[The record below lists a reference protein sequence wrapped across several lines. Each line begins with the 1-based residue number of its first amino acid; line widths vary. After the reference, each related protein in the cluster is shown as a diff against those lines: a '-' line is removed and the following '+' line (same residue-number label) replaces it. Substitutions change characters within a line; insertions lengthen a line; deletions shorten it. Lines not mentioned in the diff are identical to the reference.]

1 MILLNSALAFGG
13 LAFLIPIAIHLMN
26 RSRFRTVE
34 WGAMHLLESV
44 IKVNHKRF
52 QFDQLILLLVRCM
65 IPLLLAFCIA
75 RPLLTGGSTM
85 EGNAPVSLL
94 ILLDNSY
101 SMDVQHANGSRYEK
115 AIEAAKKLIAATPKG
130 SEISIIQSGGLPVP
144 LFDRPVFDQA
154 AVIRKLD
161 RSTAGMGA
169 TMIEDSMNEAISTLR
184 LMSHARRELI
194 VISDFQ
200 DTDWQ
205 SFQSTHAGSF
215 AKQFASMPIPPGITF
230 LQVGEPIDENIS
242 INSIESPNRAIGV
255 GERMRFRVNLQN
267 HGKNP
272 VNNSKLVFKVDGR
285 QRSISQ
291 FSIASNSTAQVLFT
305 HQFESPGSHIVT
317 VETQTDDPLRSDNQF
332 SLAVTIWESIDVILV
347 DGDPSSE
354 PLKDETGFLSV
365 ALTPF
370 TLGRSKLM
378 DVIEAETILPGNLTG
393 EAIQSAK
400 VIMLANVAKVSDAQL
415 SALESFVE
423 KGGVLFVFPG
433 DRLDLSWYRE
443 KLFKDSNGLLPSPF
457 GNSKGIIDGKG
468 NSSRII
474 AERFEHP
481 SLSFFNERENGDLS
495 TATINRWLELS
506 DTTAESQTS
515 VLAKLNNGDP
525 FLMEKQVGDGVIIQM
540 ATTCDADWND
550 LPLQP
555 VFVPLIQ
562 QMVSTVASR
571 LSPPRNITTGE
582 PAIAL
587 LPDSDSPVSISVLT
601 PQELR
606 ISLDSILLDSK
617 PKDQDKVT
625 RRQIAKFTATQHPG
639 VYEMALP
646 NENVH
651 FVAEASRS
659 DSKLAI
665 LERTTLKLA
674 AEAIGGTVCE
684 SAEQYLSQD
693 RLRRHGRE
701 IWKYLLFGFLAFLFL
716 EMVLQQRFARV
727 KV

>member
-85 EGNAPVSLL
+85 EGNAPVSML

-101 SMDVQHANGSRYEK
+101 SMDVKHANGSRYEK

-317 VETQTDDPLRSDNQF
+317 VETQTDDPLRSD
-332 SLAVTIWESIDVILV
+332 
-347 DGDPSSE
+347 
-354 PLKDETGFLSV
+354 
-365 ALTPF
+365 
-370 TLGRSKLM
+370 
-378 DVIEAETILPGNLTG
+378 
-393 EAIQSAK
+393 
-400 VIMLANVAKVSDAQL
+400 
-415 SALESFVE
+415 
-423 KGGVLFVFPG
+423 
-433 DRLDLSWYRE
+433 
-443 KLFKDSNGLLPSPF
+443 
-457 GNSKGIIDGKG
+457 
-468 NSSRII
+468 
-474 AERFEHP
+474 
-481 SLSFFNERENGDLS
+481 
-495 TATINRWLELS
+495 
-506 DTTAESQTS
+506 
-515 VLAKLNNGDP
+515 
-525 FLMEKQVGDGVIIQM
+525 
-540 ATTCDADWND
+540 
-550 LPLQP
+550 
-555 VFVPLIQ
+555 
-562 QMVSTVASR
+562 
-571 LSPPRNITTGE
+571 
-582 PAIAL
+582 
-587 LPDSDSPVSISVLT
+587 
-601 PQELR
+601 
-606 ISLDSILLDSK
+606 
-617 PKDQDKVT
+617 
-625 RRQIAKFTATQHPG
+625 
-639 VYEMALP
+639 
-646 NENVH
+646 
-651 FVAEASRS
+651 
-659 DSKLAI
+659 
-665 LERTTLKLA
+665 
-674 AEAIGGTVCE
+674 
-684 SAEQYLSQD
+684 
-693 RLRRHGRE
+693 
-701 IWKYLLFGFLAFLFL
+701 
-716 EMVLQQRFARV
+716 
-727 KV
+727 